1 MELEKDYHVVVNH
14 KKIIRI
20 KKEYGLK
27 TQIRVTNQHRASFEK
42 VRKWCMAENILNRNF
57 NQKLPEQAY
66 ATDVTYLI
74 LNNGLTYYLSAIKDL
89 GPKEISAYEVSEN
102 HDVELILNTLNKLKR
117 NEPKAAIM
125 HSDRGGI
132 YTSFQYIQ
140 KLKEMN
146 LIRSMSRSGECLDN
160 ASIETFFG
168 HLKDEVNYKECK
180 NIAELRDKI
189 DKYVYYYNTG
199 RYQWNLK
206 RMAPKEYR
214 HFLEKSYGPTPL

>member
-1 MELEKDYHVVVNH
+1 MELEKDYQMVVNH

-27 TQIRVTNQHRASFEK
+27 TQVRCTNRHRKSFEK
-42 VRKWCMAENILNRNF
+42 VRKWCIAENILNREF

-74 LNNGLTYYLSAIKDL
+74 LNNGLTCYLSAIKDL
-89 GPKEISAYEVSEN
+89 GPKEIAAHEVSES
-102 HDVELILNTLNKLKR
+102 HDVKLAINTLEKLERDETK
-117 NEPKAAIM
+117 EAIM

-132 YTSFQYIQ
+132 YTSFQYMQ
-140 KLKEMN
+140 KLKDMN

-168 HLKDEVNYKECK
+168 HLKDEVNYKNCK
-180 NIAELRDKI
+180 NIEELRDKI
-189 DKYVYYYNTG
+189 DKYVYYYNNG